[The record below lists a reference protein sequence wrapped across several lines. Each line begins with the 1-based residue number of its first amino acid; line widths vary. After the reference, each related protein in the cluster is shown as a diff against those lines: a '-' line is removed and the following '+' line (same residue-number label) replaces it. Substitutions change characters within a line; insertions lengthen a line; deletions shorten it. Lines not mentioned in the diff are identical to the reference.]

1 MASPGE
7 QSASRPRGD
16 GPAADAAVAKV
27 RNLLAQDQPGLA
39 YLQYQRLQREMP
51 EWQLPVQELVRI
63 IRGLAA
69 KRDAAHAIPPMLE
82 YLRRFPAGAP
92 RMRLMLAN
100 VLVRDADRPAQALAV
115 IAKIA
120 PGTMPDELIETR
132 KQIELEAHLKL
143 AGKPVEPAIE
153 DW

>member
-16 GPAADAAVAKV
+16 GPTADAAVAKV

>member
-1 MASPGE
+1 MSSPGE
-7 QSASRPRGD
+7 QSAARPAGD
-16 GPAADAAVAKV
+16 DPAADAALAKV

-39 YLQYQRLQREMP
+39 YLQYQRLQRELP
-51 EWQLPVQELVRI
+51 PWQLPAQELIQI
-63 IRGLAA
+63 IRGLAVQ
-69 KRDAAHAIPPMLE
+69 RDAVPAIPPMLE

-120 PGTMPDELIETR
+120 PGSMPDELIETR
-132 KQIELEAHLKL
+132 KKIELEAHLKL
-143 AGKPVEPAIE
+143 AGNPVEPAIE